1 MFGVEELLQAQAHF
15 GVLLI
20 RDKAFEDAVLHR
32 QPISFKEFM
41 DFRPSPVVFDIVGY
55 KNKLHLSP
63 IPFFQPCSSFFFAGR
78 TL

>member
-1 MFGVEELLQAQAHF
+1 MFGVEEFLQAHAHF

-32 QPISFKEFM
+32 QSISFKEFM

-55 KNKLHLSP
+55 KNKLHHKEHH
-63 IPFFQPCSSFFFAGR
+63 FTFTTQPNN
-78 TL
+78 T